1 MNHGDYGSQNTG
13 VGSHSTGGSSRC
25 DLQYCGTTCLQYA
38 YCADPTKQDANC
50 ANAPTDCAERCS
62 GCGDADAAVQN
73 GGGGGGSAHGS
84 QHTGSVPDYNTGSM
98 DHGHTGSD
106 YGKDD
111 SSMGGTTGSMPDY
124 NTGSMNHGDYGS
136 QNTGVGS
143 HSTGGSTRCDL
154 QYCGTTC
161 LQYAYCADPTK
172 QD

>member
-1 MNHGDYGSQNTG
+1 MGYNTGSMNHG
-13 VGSHSTGGSSRC
+13 
-25 DLQYCGTTCLQYA
+25 
-38 YCADPTKQDANC
+38 
-50 ANAPTDCAERCS
+50 
-62 GCGDADAAVQN
+62 
-73 GGGGGGSAHGS
+73 
-84 QHTGSVPDYNTGSM
+84 HTGSDYGKDDSSMGGTTGSMPDYNTGSM
-98 DHGHTGSD
+98 NHGHTGSD

-143 HSTGGSTRCDL
+143 HSTGGSSRCDV

-172 QD
+172 QDANCA